1 MLILSG
7 SPKARVL
14 AACPKAVC
22 KRENGYGQYVITFG
36 CEVRDF
42 NGRPI
47 TSLRTGTGNPADAWE
62 YAAIE
67 LRLPGTL

>member
-14 AACPKAVC
+14 ARCPKAVC
-22 KRENGYGQYVITFG
+22 KRENGYGQCIITFG
-36 CEVRDF
+36 SEVSDF

-47 TSLRTGTGNPADAWE
+47 TSLRTGSRNPADAWE
-62 YAAIE
+62 RAAFE
-67 LRLPGTL
+67 LRLETQ